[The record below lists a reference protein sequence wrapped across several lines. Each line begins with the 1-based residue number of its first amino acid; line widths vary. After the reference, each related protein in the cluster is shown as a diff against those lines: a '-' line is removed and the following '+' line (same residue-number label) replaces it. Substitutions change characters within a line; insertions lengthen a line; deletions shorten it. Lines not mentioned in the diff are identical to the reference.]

1 VAGSIKREGE
11 GVRERGRGGGERGTT
26 AVERQQRRRWEMRE
40 KCGDV
45 GGRRRL

>member
-1 VAGSIKREGE
+1 VAGSVRREGG

-26 AVERQQRRRWEMRE
+26 AAERQQHRHWETRE